1 MADEPDTSDS
11 GEAEGPAEVLTGG
24 AFEVLHNRLLG
35 LNKDLQGR
43 LEALNV
49 RRKDVF
55 GGQESAI
62 IGSDRIQTT
71 NNCLPRDIVSIGK
84 NVIFG
89 YNVFVGMRRE
99 YALSDV
105 FAVQLFENGELRAGD
120 PNFIEDTSFRGDF
133 QELYKY
139 YKNARFLQFVRSTGK
154 LLMVFQTG
162 ESVQDFKA
170 FRWEIRGS
178 DLHYI
183 DNRGDLDV
191 QIPDQLE
198 FSWEITDRDDQIFG
212 AHPHVSV
219 RDRVF
224 VETVGGDLTIKL
236 ENNTESG
243 EGIYAEPVENADQ
256 TLDDASI
263 AYAEVGNLILLRVIP
278 YQEAPRYFIVDL
290 KRRRAVREDTLAQ
303 ACILLPEGHG
313 IIFPRGCYLQD
324 GEMKVFQDDVEGM
337 IYRRCLRSPNGEDY
351 AYVFYQAEEGRY
363 IVIQYNLISK
373 SLANPI
379 FCNGFTLF
387 DDGHMLLFSSPD
399 DEPKRMHAMQ
409 IWQTPFYSDTH
420 EVVKDTH
427 SFLNKIGNRD
437 LVRGVSDCFAISRL
451 IARDPSLQTFEDII
465 AESTK
470 LLDSYHWLEHKEVGN
485 LQSVMA
491 DIRTAAV
498 AAVDEYEKVVR
509 IRRNTE
515 AQIAENAKAVEA
527 LAKKA
532 RLDTLVSVDEYV
544 AVLNDL
550 RARRGHTISLRELK
564 FADSATLAGM
574 EQQLEDA
581 YAKVAM
587 DCVDFLLRD
596 DAFKAYHERV
606 AEIAKELEEVEKIA
620 ELKPLDEEL
629 AELGGRL
636 DLLTDVVNNLN
647 IEDTTKTTEIVDRIT
662 DVYGGVNRTKAIARG
677 LRQNLGKGEASA
689 EFAAQ
694 YKLLTQSITNFIGL
708 CDTPER
714 CDEFLTK
721 IMIVIEELEGRFADF
736 AEFIDQLTEKRE
748 EAYNAFNNRKQVLEE
763 EIQRRI
769 NALLSSAKRILKGVG
784 NRAASFKSIDEIN
797 AYYASDLMVVKLRE
811 TIDQL
816 VDLGDT
822 VKADDLTG
830 QLKAGKD
837 EVVRKLRDKLELFE
851 GDENVI
857 KLGGYKFSVNTQ
869 PLGLTTVLREDDMY
883 FHLTGTDYYERIADP
898 EFLATKALWKQEIV
912 SESRE
917 VYRAEYLAYQILEA
931 ALHAEHGLSLQAL
944 AGSADGPPA
953 DLDAIVREFSE
964 SLYSEGYEK
973 GVHDHDAAK
982 ILGALVRLYTSCG
995 LLRYDSECRAHA
1007 MLFWAYCPDSVLK
1020 QRLRDKMHSL
1030 GILRKAFGEIEINR
1044 SYVEEIRQPMA
1055 AFFED
1060 LELPADSAVLRHA
1073 AEFMYFE
1080 LQDHGDLILTINSL
1094 ADELQQRFVAHL
1106 QSQKVLEDFQKDLDS
1121 LKGHLKSQLHL
1132 TLDWLNTYVRLHEAA
1147 DEVQPLVWEVA
1158 ALILVSGDVDTEAET
1173 ISTHEDVPGLLGQ
1186 HGLVE
1191 DNSLSIDFD
1200 RWLLKM
1206 DRFAKESV
1214 PTFRTFMRLRQE
1226 LTEARREEM
1235 RLGEFEPRVMG
1246 SFVRNKLINDVYLP
1260 MCGANFAKQMG
1271 TVGEDKRTDL
1281 MGLLLLISPP
1291 GYGKTTLMEYM
1302 ANRLGLTF
1310 MKINGPA
1317 IGHHVGSLDP
1327 AEAPNATARE
1337 EVQKLNL
1344 ALEMGNN
1351 IMIYLDDIQ
1360 HCNPEFLQKFI
1371 SLCDAQRKIEGV
1383 WQGKT
1388 RTYDLRGK
1396 KVCVVM
1402 AGNPYTESGEKFQ
1415 IPDMLANRADT
1426 YNLGDVGGMHQDAF
1440 ALSFVENAMTS
1451 NSTLSTLTT
1460 RPQAD
1465 LYRFWEIACTGNAEG
1480 IDFDADYGAEEV
1492 NEIVAVL
1499 ERLRTVQKAVLTV
1512 NGEYIASA
1520 AQSDDYRTEPPFK
1533 MQGSY
1538 RNMCRMAEKVYPVM
1552 TESEIDQLIL
1562 DHYQNESQTLTT
1574 GTEANML
1581 KFKHMMDWEDEVE
1594 ATRWTEICRE
1604 FNRRQLLSGADE
1616 QDKAAQIV
1624 NQLSGF
1630 NSNLD
1635 RLKESLDGKSVDLSE
1650 VVGAIRALQEKQQD
1664 LQPIVDALRD
1674 LASATTSKPVP
1685 VAAAGEAPDVEL
1697 GPVVAQL
1704 AAFSAGLA
1712 EIKAVLEAAN
1722 AVETPDP
1729 KIEFPAEYA
1738 AAWTRQE
1745 EIQAALVPML
1755 QTFEEQ
1761 GKAFLEFR
1769 NLVQSLLSGK
1779 IQVEIKK

>member
-1 MADEPDTSDS
+1 MADIADTTES
-11 GEAEGPAEVLTGG
+11 GEAESPAEGVLKGG

-35 LNKDLQGR
+35 LNKDLQSRIEG
-43 LEALNV
+43 LNL
-49 RRKDVF
+49 RRKEVF

-62 IGSDRIQTT
+62 IGSDRIQTQ
-71 NNCLPRDIVSIGK
+71 NNCLPRDIVSIGR

-89 YNVFVGMRRE
+89 YNVFVGMKRE
-99 YALSDV
+99 YAFSDV
-105 FAVQLFENGELRAGD
+105 FSVHLFENGELRAGD
-120 PNFIEDTSFRGDF
+120 PNAIEDTSFRGDF

-139 YKNARFLQFVRSTGK
+139 YKNARFLQFIRSTGK

-162 ESVQDFKA
+162 ETVQDFKA

-178 DLHYI
+178 DLYYI

-191 QIPDQLE
+191 RIPDQLE
-198 FSWEITDRDDQIFG
+198 FSWDVTTRDDQIAG
-212 AHPHVSV
+212 DHPHVSIK
-219 RDRVF
+219 DRVF
-224 VETVGGDLTIKL
+224 VETVKGDLTIKI
-236 ENNTESG
+236 ENNTATG
-243 EGIYAEPVENADQ
+243 EGIYAEPVANADQ

-263 AYAEVGNLILLRVIP
+263 AYAEVGHLILLRIVP
-278 YQEAPRYFIVDL
+278 YQEAPRYFIFDS

-303 ACILLPEGHG
+303 ACILLPEDHG

-351 AYVFYQAEEGRY
+351 AYIFYQPDAGRY
-363 IVIQYNLISK
+363 IFIQYNLIAK

-379 FCNGFTLF
+379 FCHGFTTF
-387 DDGHMLLFSSPD
+387 ADGHVLLFSSPD

-409 IWQTPFYSDTH
+409 IWQTPFYADTH
-420 EVVKDTH
+420 VVVKDVH

-451 IARDPSLQTFEDII
+451 IARDPSLQNFEDII
-465 AESTK
+465 SESSK
-470 LLDSYHWLEHKEVGN
+470 LLDSYHWLDHKEVGN
-485 LQSVMA
+485 LQTVMA

-509 IRRNTE
+509 IRQNTD
-515 AQIAENAKAVEA
+515 QKIAENAKAVEG

-532 RLDTLVSVDEYV
+532 RLDTLTSVDEYV

-550 RARRGHTISLRELK
+550 RARRGHTISLRELR
-564 FADSATLAGM
+564 FADSATLEAM
-574 EQQLEDA
+574 EQSLEDA

-596 DAFKAYHERV
+596 GAFTVYHERV
-606 AEIAKELEEVEKIA
+606 AEITMELESVEKIA
-620 ELKPLDEEL
+620 DLKPLDEEL
-629 AELGGRL
+629 AEIGGRL

-662 DVYGGVNRTKAIARG
+662 DVYGNVNRTKAIARG

-708 CDTPER
+708 CDTPAR

-721 IMIVIEELEGRFADF
+721 VMITIEELEGRFADF
-736 AEFIDQLTEKRE
+736 ADFIDQLTEKRE

-763 EIQRRI
+763 ENQRRI
-769 NALLSSAKRILKGVG
+769 NALLTSANRILKGVG

-811 TIDQL
+811 IIDQL
-816 VDLGDT
+816 TDLGDT
-822 VKADDLTG
+822 VKADDLSG

-837 EVVRKLRDKLELFE
+837 EVVRKLRDRLELFD
-851 GDENVI
+851 GDGNI
-857 KLGGYKFSVNTQ
+857 INLGGYKFSVNTQ
-869 PLGLTTVLREDDMY
+869 ELGLTTVLRENDMY
-883 FHLTGTDYYERIADP
+883 FHLTGTDYYELIDTP

-912 SESRE
+912 SESRQ
-917 VYRAEYLAYQILEA
+917 VYRAEYLAYQVLHA
-931 ALHAEHGLSLQAL
+931 ALHAEHGLSLEAL
-944 AGSADGPPA
+944 SGEA
-953 DLDAIVREFSE
+953 DLDAVVREFSE

-973 GVHDHDAAK
+973 GVHDHDAAR
-982 ILGALVRLYTSCG
+982 ILGALVRLYSSCG

-1007 MLFWAYCPDSVLK
+1007 MLFWAYCPDKILK

-1044 SYVEEIRQPMA
+1044 AYVEEIREPMA
-1055 AFFED
+1055 AFFEE
-1060 LELPADSAVLRHA
+1060 LGLPADSAILRHA

-1080 LQDHGDLILTINSL
+1080 LQDHGDLVLTMNAL
-1094 ADELQQRFVAHL
+1094 ADDLQQRFVAHL
-1106 QSQKVLEDFQKDLDS
+1106 GGQNVLAAFQKDLDS

-1132 TLDWLNTYVRLHEAA
+1132 TLDWLNTYVRLHESA
-1147 DEVQPLVWEVA
+1147 EKVQPLVWEVA
-1158 ALILVSGDVDTEAET
+1158 ALILVSGNVDTEAET
-1173 ISTHEDVPGLLGQ
+1173 ISTRADVSDLLGQ

-1191 DNSLSIDFD
+1191 NNTLAIDFD
-1200 RWLLKM
+1200 RWLLKL
-1206 DRFAKESV
+1206 DRFANESV
-1214 PTFRTFMRLRQE
+1214 PTFRTFMRLRHE
-1226 LTEARREEM
+1226 LTEDKRETM
-1235 RLGEFEPRVMG
+1235 RLSEFKPRVMG

-1327 AEAPNATARE
+1327 TEAPNATARE
-1337 EVQKLNL
+1337 EVLKLNL

-1351 IMIYLDDIQ
+1351 VMIYLDDIQ

-1383 WQGKT
+1383 WQGRT

-1426 YNLGDVGGMHQDAF
+1426 YNLGDVGGIHLDAF

-1451 NSTLSTLTT
+1451 NSTLSSLTT

-1465 LYRFWEIACTGNAEG
+1465 LYRFWEIACTGNSEG
-1480 IDFDADYGAEEV
+1480 IDFDSDYGPEEA
-1492 NEIVAVL
+1492 NELVSVL
-1499 ERLRTVQKAVLTV
+1499 ERLRMVQKAVLTV

-1520 AQSDDYRTEPPFK
+1520 AQADDYRTEPPFK

-1552 TESEIDQLIL
+1552 TEAEIDQLIL

-1581 KFKHMMDWEDEVE
+1581 KFKHMMTWESEEE
-1594 ATRWTEICRE
+1594 ATRWKEICRE
-1604 FNRRQLLSGADE
+1604 YNRRQMLSGADE

-1650 VVGAIRALQEKQQD
+1650 VVGAIQALQDKQQD
-1664 LQPIVDALRD
+1664 LHPIVDALRD
-1674 LASATTSKPVP
+1674 LASAAAKATTPATPMALPDS
-1685 VAAAGEAPDVEL
+1685 GIDDEDLAPI
-1697 GPVVAQL
+1697 VAQL
-1704 AAFSAGLA
+1704 AAFSTGLG

-1722 AVETPDP
+1722 AATPP
-1729 KIEFPAEYA
+1729 ENKIEFPAEYA
-1738 AAWTRQE
+1738 SAWSRQE
-1745 EIQAALVPML
+1745 EIQASLVPML